1 MTRRRFL
8 QGATTLGGAAG
19 TPASNE
25 KAQVVGSAATASTIT
40 ALFSVTVKKDKAR
53 EFRALAQRLTRV
65 TRNEDDG
72 CLVYVFLQ
80 QQDNAEE
87 YVLFEQWR
95 DQKAL
100 DSHIA
105 HLQSLLGPPG
115 AGGRIPKAF
124 LDMCEK
130 ASAVRYRPL
139 A

>member
-1 MTRRRFL
+1 M
-8 QGATTLGGAAG
+8 GALSTCFYSSRTTQK
-19 TPASNE
+19 SR
-25 KAQVVGSAATASTIT
+25 V
-40 ALFSVTVKKDKAR
+40 FS
-53 EFRALAQRLTRV
+53 
-65 TRNEDDG
+65 
-72 CLVYVFLQ
+72 
-80 QQDNAEE
+80 
-87 YVLFEQWR
+87 EQWR

-139 A
+139 VTNPFTPPNTRLAHRRPLSQIVSGR